1 MHKRFKR
8 TPSFRYLDILSN
20 SNFFQ
25 AFSASSNVPAITCQQ
40 EIDFCRVKPRHPVLQ
55 MLWGSSLKLM
65 LMHDRDCYGRK
76 VEKESHFS
84 RLVEKMLKL
93 NKNLFSRRGDDP
105 DLELAN
111 EDGVWKRIRKGGRRK
126 KKRTTDQFILVR
138 RDQTRMITTGLF
150 QPEMTHQKSDHESS
164 FNHLTQTRI
173 ESETE
178 ALLPKDLEPMQE
190 DQMDSNSGKL
200 HVSLLTKTETW
211 MMHLA
216 TALPKDIIRILCAA
230 GPELSRIKNLENGPK
245 RLLNQKGT
253 RCKRNK
259 IQLTPSVDDDE
270 DEMMMK
276 GPSVE
281 SNQGTDSK
289 DEKDTIQDEGQVSD
303 MEDTDNATFHGICLH
318 YVVKPI
324 PESERP
330 ATLNQN
336 GPFPDDFS
344 ETKNNWENIYATTF
358 LRIVWEDL
366 RLGIESYQTKINLE
380 RPNWDAADYYFKED
394 YTIVPKPRAVVY
406 RDRNDQRKLMRL
418 NELHK
423 FSDGTLTRVMESLD
437 PKVKDIIFSSYNWA
451 WRLGMTMG
459 CVSGMPREE
468 QGLHHCI
475 EKRLQTR
482 RIYRSLESFVGER
495 IRDIDYRLINRTT

>member
-253 RCKRNK
+253 RSTDKVDLEEFDLKSSLFKHMNKNKSANRNPANYHLYHALMEALIADEDAMDKEVAFKVKDHKRKND
-259 IQLTPSVDDDE
+259 SDDDE
-270 DEMMMK
+270 
-276 GPSVE
+276 GPLAG
-281 SNQGTDSK
+281 SN
-289 DEKDTIQDEGQVSD
+289 
-303 MEDTDNATFHGICLH
+303 
-318 YVVKPI
+318 
-324 PESERP
+324 
-330 ATLNQN
+330 
-336 GPFPDDFS
+336 
-344 ETKNNWENIYATTF
+344 
-358 LRIVWEDL
+358 
-366 RLGIESYQTKINLE
+366 
-380 RPNWDAADYYFKED
+380 
-394 YTIVPKPRAVVY
+394 
-406 RDRNDQRKLMRL
+406 
-418 NELHK
+418 
-423 FSDGTLTRVMESLD
+423 
-437 PKVKDIIFSSYNWA
+437 
-451 WRLGMTMG
+451 
-459 CVSGMPREE
+459 
-468 QGLHHCI
+468 
-475 EKRLQTR
+475 
-482 RIYRSLESFVGER
+482 
-495 IRDIDYRLINRTT
+495 